1 MLLRLYYLYEKSR
14 KKVGELIT
22 DLKEVFELLS
32 GGNIPVRLHGSR
44 GIGHKRKALQ
54 RVLDRY
60 GAYIT
65 HLTALTEDTLV
76 KPDDKARLKG
86 YLKKWMQYKVLFSCA
101 LYIDIIKPAYIL
113 SLPLQSQDVDIVL
126 GIKNILKAVAAL
138 DSLSKLNC
146 LELPTVKLFQ
156 SRIKEEGG
164 EVTYQGAVLL
174 NYSSDV
180 KERCMSEALKDLN
193 RLDGKLQERL
203 SWSNIKL
210 LQSLLIFL
218 ETQTWIKRSNLLLA
232 DNPLSDDIDTSIQ
245 EDKEAVEVI
254 SSHFKIPLEAKN
266 LTTIRLQDEVEEVV
280 EYARKYLN
288 ISEVEYRKIWYKLF
302 CCPNSGKWPNIL
314 ILCELAFSLPFSN
327 GRVGQIFSRM
337 KVIKSDRRTNMQ
349 ASTLNDLMEIYV
361 EGPPLSSFSPDNAIK
376 MWWDDCST
384 TRRVNKFPVNNINI
398 VLQLQIAQQRRNLL
412 MVKKFL

>member
-1 MLLRLYYLYEKSR
+1 M
-14 KKVGELIT
+14 
-22 DLKEVFELLS
+22 
-32 GGNIPVRLHGSR
+32 
-44 GIGHKRKALQ
+44 
-54 RVLDRY
+54 
-60 GAYIT
+60 
-65 HLTALTEDTLV
+65 
-76 KPDDKARLKG
+76 
-86 YLKKWMQYKVLFSCA
+86 
-101 LYIDIIKPAYIL
+101 
-113 SLPLQSQDVDIVL
+113 DIVL

-146 LELPTVKLFQ
+146 LEWPTVKLFQ
-156 SRIKEEGG
+156 SRIKEGG

-210 LQSLLIFL
+210 LRSLLIFL
-218 ETQTWIKRSNLLLA
+218 ETQTWMKRSNLLLA

-245 EDKEAVEVI
+245 EVKEAVEVI

-266 LTTIRLQDEVEEVV
+266 LTTVTLQDEVEEVV
-280 EYARKYLN
+280 EYARKYIN

-302 CCPNSGKWPNIL
+302 CCPDSGKWPNIL

-327 GRVGQIFSRM
+327 GRVEQIFSRM
-337 KVIKSDRRTNMQ
+337 KEIKSDRRTNMQ

-384 TRRVNKFPVNNINI
+384 TRRVNQFPRKQYQHRATTSDSSTEEESINGEE
-398 VLQLQIAQQRRNLL
+398 VSLVDMWDNWLGEED
-412 MVKKFL
+412 MEDCT